1 MALQG
6 MANARA
12 EAYKE
17 AHRRNDGA
25 SHDGREL
32 YYDALRKR
40 NKALMHP
47 RDMAKNALK
56 CAPAFKRG

>member
-1 MALQG
+1 VLQLQG

-17 AHRRNDGA
+17 LHRRDGGA
-25 SHDGREL
+25 SKDGREL

-47 RDMAKNALK
+47 RDFAQNALK
-56 CAPAFKRG
+56 CGALRPP